1 LFEGKRKKKGAI
13 LQATMQMMG
22 CIERAQDTEQTKDST
37 HKTVF
42 PQNTPT
48 FCSTSRLEISLA
60 LTN

>member
-22 CIERAQDTEQTKDST
+22 CIEWAQDTEQTKQST

-42 PQNTPT
+42 LQNTHT
-48 FCSTSRLEISLA
+48 SGSTSRLEISLA
-60 LTN
+60 APN